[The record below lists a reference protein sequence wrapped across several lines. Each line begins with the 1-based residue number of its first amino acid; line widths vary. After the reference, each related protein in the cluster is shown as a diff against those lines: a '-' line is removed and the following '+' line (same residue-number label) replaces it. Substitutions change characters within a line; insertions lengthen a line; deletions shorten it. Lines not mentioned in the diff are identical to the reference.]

1 MFSSIRGRN
10 GLPRKSRE
18 TRNPGFGGLPP
29 ATDTPDAKTLFH
41 AWTGKMAT
49 SRAFSLAVNVF
60 AGSVEFVPVERP
72 GPDRR
77 KFPYASIRSCVY
89 RPDFMEKMLRRS

>member
-1 MFSSIRGRN
+1 
-10 GLPRKSRE
+10 
-18 TRNPGFGGLPP
+18 
-29 ATDTPDAKTLFH
+29 
-41 AWTGKMAT
+41 MAT

-77 KFPYASIRSCVY
+77 KVPYASIRSCVY